1 VRTAVFDACV
11 LYPAPLRD
19 FLLRLTKSGVVDGFW
34 SSAILD
40 ECFRSV
46 ARNRPDLP
54 AGVLEASRAAME
66 TYFPSRLIS
75 GHEPL
80 IEGMSLPD
88 PNDRH
93 VLAAAIHGE
102 VSSIVTFNLKDFPAI
117 ELARYN
123 VVAMHPD
130 EFVLAAIRRAA
141 DGLIERIGKMNTCPP
156 HSRTC
161 PAPPSTPPPV
171 PSGHA

>member
-1 VRTAVFDACV
+1 
-11 LYPAPLRD
+11 
-19 FLLRLTKSGVVDGFW
+19 
-34 SSAILD
+34 
-40 ECFRSV
+40 
-46 ARNRPDLP
+46 
-54 AGVLEASRAAME
+54 ME

-130 EFVLAAIRRAA
+130 EFVLAAIRRDA
-141 DGLIERIGKMNTCPP
+141 DGVIEVVEEQRASLRRPP
-156 HSRTC
+156 ATTEQLLDRLTEQGLRASVAAIR
-161 PAPPSTPPPV
+161 AQLR
-171 PSGHA
+171 